1 MSDIREPAIDPV
13 VRTVTTYRCPRC
25 DREFGTRGLYTKHC
39 EYCNDEAIAEAVAMI
54 GSWVWTGQGTVE
66 FVGKVV
72 GNDGTILIARGYEL
86 ANQRAGGEY
95 ASAILKTCRGLPSFF
110 KALSGEDEAFDMLSD
125 CLISRLGIAW
135 NTWTESMEEEA
146 PQYPEAERI

>member
-1 MSDIREPAIDPV
+1 MFACLSASSCKDLPHD
-13 VRTVTTYRCPRC
+13 
-25 DREFGTRGLYTKHC
+25 GTRGLYAKHC
-39 EYCNDEAIAEAVAMI
+39 EYCNDETIAEAVAMI
-54 GSWVWTGQGTVE
+54 GSWVWNGQGTVE

-110 KALSGEDEAFDMLSD
+110 KVLSGEDEAFDMLSD

-135 NTWTESMEEEA
+135 NTWTESMEEET
-146 PQYPEAERI
+146 PQDQEAERI

>member
-1 MSDIREPAIDPV
+1 MSDTREPAIDPV
-13 VRTVTTYRCPRC
+13 VQTVTTYRCPRC
-25 DREFGTRGLYTKHC
+25 DREFRTRGLYAKHC
-39 EYCNDEAIAEAVAMI
+39 EYCNDETIAEAVAMI
-54 GSWVWTGQGTVE
+54 GSWVWNGQGTVE

-86 ANQRAGGEY
+86 ASQRADGEY

-110 KALSGEDEAFDMLSD
+110 KVLSGEDEAFDMLSD

-135 NTWTESMEEEA
+135 NTWTESMEEG
-146 PQYPEAERI
+146 PQEQEAERI

>member
-1 MSDIREPAIDPV
+1 MSDIREPATDPV
-13 VRTVTTYRCPRC
+13 VHTVTTYRCPRC
-25 DREFGTRGLYTKHC
+25 DREFGTRGLYAKHC
-39 EYCNDEAIAEAVAMI
+39 EYCNDETIAEAVAMV

-110 KALSGEDEAFDMLSD
+110 KVLNGEDEAFDMLSD
-125 CLISRLGIAW
+125 CLISRLSIAW
-135 NTWTESMEEEA
+135 DTWTESMEEEA
-146 PQYPEAERI
+146 PQDQEAERI